1 MNKLLLLFICIL
13 ISGCSKTNVLDNHSL
28 KEEKAIEVVMYTTL
42 PNHLDN
48 NDFSQEEHIVSFNKE
63 PDVHSIVQT
72 YFKTYLLKFDIDSTI
87 QLSYN
92 DVFIDENHMAHIDLT
107 KKTYNII
114 TAGNFL
120 ETAVLDGLSKT
131 ILLNINDIDSV
142 TYTVDGNPYVS
153 TQYNLDTLNK
163 YKNKSDYLN

>member
-13 ISGCSKTNVLDNHSL
+13 VSGCSKKNVLDNDL
-28 KEEKAIEVVMYTTL
+28 IKEEKTVEVVMYTTL
-42 PNHLDN
+42 PNHLEN
-48 NDFSQEEHIVSFNKE
+48 EDFSQEEHIISFNKE

-92 DVFIDENHMAHIDLT
+92 DVFVDENHIAHIDLT

-114 TAGNFL
+114 TAGSFL

-131 ILLNINDIDSV
+131 ILLNTSNIKSV
-142 TYTVDGNPYVS
+142 TYTVDGNPYIS
-153 TQYNLDTLNK
+153 MQYTLDASNI